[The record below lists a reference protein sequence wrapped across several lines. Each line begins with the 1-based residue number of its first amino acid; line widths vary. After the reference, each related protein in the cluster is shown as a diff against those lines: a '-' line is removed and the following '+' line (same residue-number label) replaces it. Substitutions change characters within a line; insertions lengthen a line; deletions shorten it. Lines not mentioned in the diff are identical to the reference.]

1 MKLRVI
7 AAIGAL
13 LLWAPLAQAATIKS
27 GVIKSG
33 VINSGSFSTIVFSV
47 SAISNTYFDVT
58 SNGSTF
64 VDGGIADTD
73 IAIYAG
79 TGANAKLVASDSNNG
94 IGESGLL
101 SFGIG
106 SGLALGDKGNGG
118 NKFNANGANG
128 AMLATG
134 VYTLVIGD
142 SNIKFGNTLGATS
155 VKSTP
160 PKKVAPPI
168 NYNIDFVAVIP
179 PTFFAVPPV
188 IVPTPLPAGLSL
200 MAGALASFG
209 VMRHR
214 KKKRAA

>member
-7 AAIGAL
+7 AAIAAL
-13 LLWAPLAQAATIKS
+13 LLWAPLAQAAT
-27 GVIKSG
+27 IKSG

-47 SAISNTYFDVT
+47 SANSNTYFDVT

-64 VDGGIADTD
+64 VSGGIADTD

-79 TGANAKLVASDSNNG
+79 TGANATLVASDSNNG

-101 SFGIG
+101 SFDIG
-106 SGLALGDKGNGG
+106 SELALGDRGNGG
-118 NKFNANGANG
+118 KKFNANGANG
-128 AMLATG
+128 PLLAPG

-142 SNIKFGNTLGATS
+142 SNIKFGDTLGETY

-168 NYNIDFVAVIP
+168 NYNIDFVPAIP
-179 PTFFAVPPV
+179 PEFFIVPPV